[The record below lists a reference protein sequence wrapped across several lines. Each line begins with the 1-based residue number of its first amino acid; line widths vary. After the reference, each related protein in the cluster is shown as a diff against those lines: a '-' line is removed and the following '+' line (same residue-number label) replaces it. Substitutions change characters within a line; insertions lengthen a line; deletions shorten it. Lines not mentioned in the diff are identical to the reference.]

1 VVPQLIF
8 SRQFIECVSPLF
20 AMIRPRPACCR
31 RLVLVFVGCVWAAG
45 VLRAQDRL
53 VFKDRHVEEG
63 KIAGMSNGAVVI
75 NVAAG
80 QVSYNLSLLSRVE
93 AAPPPAFQTGYAAYE
108 AGDWDKALASLKPVA
123 DQFKGLPTEWASQA
137 LAALGDVYI
146 EKDQLPQAVATFN
159 EYRTLYPG
167 GAAGSLRMNLAQAR
181 IAFAQNDFVKAEKQ
195 LLPLRDAALKHP
207 AQATRAEGAAYGQ
220 TCYLLGRLE
229 ERQGNYPA
237 ALVDYLRTVTLFYE
251 DGAVTGL
258 AEKSADALRAAHPGV
273 SAP

>member
-1 VVPQLIF
+1 
-8 SRQFIECVSPLF
+8 
-20 AMIRPRPACCR
+20 MIRPISAR
-31 RLVLVFVGCVWAAG
+31 RHRLALVLILGAATG
-45 VLRAQDRL
+45 GTLRAQDRL

-80 QVSYNLSLLSRVE
+80 QLSYNLGLLARVE
-93 AAPPPAFQTGYAAYE
+93 APPPPAFQAGYAAYE
-108 AGDWDKALASLKPVA
+108 AGEWDKALAALKPVA

-137 LAALGDVYI
+137 LAALGDIYI
-146 EKDQLPQAVATFN
+146 EKNQVPRAVATFN
-159 EYRTLYPG
+159 DYRTLYPG
-167 GAAGSLRMNLAQAR
+167 GAGGSLQMSLAQAR
-181 IAFAQNDFVKAEKQ
+181 IAFAKNDFAGAEKQ
-195 LLPLRDAALKHP
+195 LLALREAALKQP

-229 ERQGNYPA
+229 ERQGTYQA

-251 DGAVTGL
+251 NGAVTAQ